1 MIMLRL
7 INTLRYTTITT
18 TTKATT
24 ITNMVKWT
32 PTLKDWY
39 QHHFKSIIIRS
50 NQCKSHCRLLS
61 TTTSLHAKKSND
73 NDVTTKRRQKKQ
85 RIVIRASDVAAIIGK
100 NQYKPP
106 YEVFDDMWKRYMPAT
121 FEGKAYLLTYLIIL
135 MSLCLYVFMSLCLYV
150 FMSLCLYVFILI
162 LIHLKVKQK

>member
-1 MIMLRL
+1 MLRL

-18 TTKATT
+18 TTTT
-24 ITNMVKWT
+24 NTINNMVKWT

-61 TTTSLHAKKSND
+61 TTTSLHAKKSSND
-73 NDVTTKRRQKKQ
+73 NDITTKRRQKKQ

-106 YEVFDDMWKRYMPAT
+106 YEVFDDMWKRYMPTT
-121 FEGKAYLLTYLIIL
+121 FEGKAYLPTLTLITL
-135 MSLCLYVFMSLCLYV
+135 
-150 FMSLCLYVFILI
+150 
-162 LIHLKVKQK
+162 

>member
-1 MIMLRL
+1 MLRL

-18 TTKATT
+18 TTTT
-24 ITNMVKWT
+24 TSINNMVKWT

-61 TTTSLHAKKSND
+61 TTTTSLHAKKSNND
-73 NDVTTKRRQKKQ
+73 NDITTKRRQKKQ

-106 YEVFDDMWKRYMPAT
+106 YEVFDDMWKRFMPAT
-121 FEGKAYLLTYLIIL
+121 FEGKVYFLT
-135 MSLCLYVFMSLCLYV
+135 
-150 FMSLCLYVFILI
+150 FILI
-162 LIHLKVKQK
+162 SLYPYILISSCPYIL